1 MKIHKEILTKE
12 QDNLLPLLKVF
23 SKDFGLVGGTAF
35 AFYIGHRRSIDFDLF
50 TNKEFN
56 NLNIKNKIL
65 KRSKIDQIPVNKKD
79 EFTIFIN
86 GVKITFF
93 NYPYKINFSK
103 NIDSFIKMPD
113 FLTLATM
120 KAYSLG
126 HRAKWKDYV
135 DLYFAMKYYRG
146 IDKIL
151 KRAGKIFGKE
161 FNEKLFRSQLSY
173 FKDIDYTEEIIYM
186 KGFETDD
193 KIIKKELID
202 FSLK

>member
-1 MKIHKEILTKE
+1 MKLHKEILTKE
-12 QDNLLPLLKVF
+12 QVNLLPMLKAF

-50 TNKEFN
+50 ANKEFN
-56 NLNIKNKIL
+56 NLNIQNKIL
-65 KRSKIDQIPVNKKD
+65 RRSKIDQILVNKKD

-86 GVKITFF
+86 EVKITFF
-93 NYPYKINFSK
+93 NYPYKINFSR
-103 NIDSFIKMPD
+103 NIDGFIKMPNL
-113 FLTLATM
+113 LTLAAM

-135 DLYFAMKYYRG
+135 DLYFTMKHYYN
-146 IDKIL
+146 IEKII
-151 KRAGKIFGKE
+151 KRAKNIFGKE

-173 FKDIDYTEEIIYM
+173 FKDIDYTEKIICL
-186 KGFETDD
+186 KGFEIDD
-193 KIIKKELID
+193 KTIRKELIE